1 MKAWFADHPLEVG
14 GTDYDVEI
22 IVKDAQSDSTRAGE
36 VAAELINSD
45 DVDVLISSGT
55 PDIVNPVSEQ
65 CEANSIP
72 CITTVAPWQPFAIRD
87 GDKPGRPRSTATTSS
102 GASRTSPPSTPTSG
116 RR

>member
-1 MKAWFADHPLEVG
+1 MA
-14 GTDYDVEI
+14 T
-22 IVKDAQSDSTRAGE
+22 
-36 VAAELINSD
+36 ELINSD

-87 GDKPGRPRSTATTSS
+87 GAKPADRSSYHFWGLEDVAAVYSDMWSQVSTNNSAGGLFPDDPMARP
-102 GASRTSPPSTPTSG
+102 GARTSPP
-116 RR
+116 